1 MKSVVSMLVLCSLTL
16 LIGYSVWMHL
26 RHTSDSVEIKAAP
39 ILEQAKKAQTAYNDV
54 QNSQPVT
61 VAGPLASYMH
71 HSDVA
76 KVETVSAVMKKP
88 AASDHVG
95 GSVVGTTSQ
104 VLQQTFAVA
113 GTVDLPFEVPAH
125 AYSPKLHGTFRSF
138 IQSGGKPSATPGDV
152 DFVLLNDE
160 QFAAYLDGK
169 PSEAVFSTDTTHD
182 QEVNANLPPTLNQP
196 AKYHLIFRNAQP
208 KSGKRVVQAD
218 FELEF

>member
-39 ILEQAKKAQTAYNDV
+39 IVEQAKKAQTAYNDA
-54 QNSQPVT
+54 QGAQPVT
-61 VAGPLASYMH
+61 VAGPLANFLH
-71 HSDVA
+71 RSDTA
-76 KVETVSAVMKKP
+76 KVETISAVMKKTVP
-88 AASDHVG
+88 SDHVG
-95 GSVVGTTSQ
+95 GSVVGTSSQ

-125 AYSPKLHGTFRSF
+125 AYNPKLHGTFRSF
-138 IQSGGKPSATPGDV
+138 IQSGGKPSSTPGDV
-152 DFVLLNDE
+152 DFVLLNE
-160 QFAAYLDGK
+160 KQFAAYLDGQ
-169 PSEAVFSTDTTHD
+169 PSEAVFSTDATHD

-196 AKYHLIFRNAQP
+196 AQYHLIFRNAQP

-218 FELEF
+218 VELEF